1 MRIKSLFI
9 STQKPQINEIQVFKS
24 ICVATVLT
32 LINHALAAP
41 LTNELVARD
50 AAAEPRLRLP
60 AANEAITERD
70 LEPDTE
76 PETTVEVKDVDME

>member
-1 MRIKSLFI
+1 MKNFI
-9 STQKPQINEIQVFKS
+9 PV
-24 ICVATVLT
+24 CVATVLT

-41 LTNELVARD
+41 LTNEVVARD

-76 PETTVEVKDVDME
+76 PETTVEVKDVDT